1 MFDKLMEFFGIDK
14 LMEFFG
20 KLDSDKDRLFPN
32 IARFL
37 GWLCI
42 AFAIVFAIITYKQF
56 MSM

>member
-1 MFDKLMEFFGIDK
+1 MLNRLMEFIR
-14 LMEFFG
+14 

-32 IARFL
+32 IARIL

-42 AFAIVFAIITYKQF
+42 AFAVVFAIITYKQF